1 MSEDLS
7 KYDIAALIALVDMIR
22 INWSEQPE
30 MYRLLLSFLADYN
43 PAVKGNKE
51 RVNVFLNQ
59 NDSFLFGTDDEKI
72 FCIYICL
79 YILFNTHVCMSF

>member
-51 RVNVFLNQ
+51 RVKCF
-59 NDSFLFGTDDEKI
+59 SESK
-72 FCIYICL
+72 
-79 YILFNTHVCMSF
+79 